1 MRLDDIVDMEPVMV
15 TAPSIDWEQRRYEL
29 AKAAMV
35 GLIANGYTRT
45 LLSERIASMS
55 VMLADALIDK
65 LKNI

>member
-1 MRLDDIVDMEPVMV
+1 MV

>member
-1 MRLDDIVDMEPVMV
+1 MRVEDIDMELV
-15 TAPSIDWEQRRYEL
+15 TPMPRETDWEQRRYEL

-35 GLIANGYTRT
+35 GLIANGCTRT